1 MDRPVATDIEEW
13 PLTHTPF
20 KHVQIEMALVVA
32 ATGALTASVAV
43 GIERV
48 AGFPS
53 VVPLLL
59 LAVIGG
65 LSLERIGTY
74 HPHDRL
80 GWANVVTFLRG
91 GMICLFAGPLFAGR
105 AMSEAEAWGAAGVAL
120 VALALD
126 GVDGILARRQ
136 GLASRFGA
144 RLDMELDALFIML
157 LALLAW
163 GNGKAGVWVLALGL
177 MRYGFLAAGVVVA
190 RMRGDLPAS
199 MRRKVVCVVQ
209 VLVLIALLVPV
220 VVPPVSSMLA
230 LAALAALVWSFAVD
244 TAWLLRR
251 VEA

>member
-1 MDRPVATDIEEW
+1 MVEPADKEW
-13 PLTHTPF
+13 PMPPVPF
-20 KHVQIEMALVVA
+20 RPVQIEMALVIA
-32 ATGALTASVAV
+32 ATGILTAAVALA
-43 GIERV
+43 IERV

-53 VVPLLL
+53 LAPLVL

-91 GMICLFAGPLFAGR
+91 GMICLFAGPLLAGR
-105 AMSEAEAWGAAGVAL
+105 GLSAEEAWMSAGVAL
-120 VALALD
+120 AALALD
-126 GVDGILARRQ
+126 GVDGMLARRQ
-136 GLASRFGA
+136 GLESRFGA

-163 GNGKAGVWVLALGL
+163 GNHKAGVWVLALGL
-177 MRYGFLAAGVVVA
+177 MRYGFLLAVA
-190 RMRGDLPAS
+190 LVPRMRGDLPPS

-209 VLVLIALLVPV
+209 ILVLIALLVPV
-220 VVPPVSSMLA
+220 VVPPVSVLLA
-230 LAALAALVWSFAVD
+230 GVALGALGWSFAVD

-251 VEA
+251 A